1 MTILFILLLDTAITG
16 LQLHELIGIGIFVL
30 FIIHKLLNY
39 KWIIAVTKNIFGKK
53 TKLKTRI
60 MYILDVLILMAVT
73 LTVLSGIFISKSLFT
88 WIIVSNTAFWK
99 TIHSPVAYLSFIL
112 ISIHL
117 GLHWQ
122 YIMAAFRKMFKFE
135 RESLA
140 RKRVLRIFALVLAIA
155 GIKSSIE
162 NNIAGKIVTPLIS
175 GSSNTE
181 SQKETLSSSSTSSA
195 QSTQTVTS
203 ASDNITSAQSTQT
216 VTNTETAS
224 SQTLEQYLGSLFC
237 TGCGK
242 HCLLLYPQCSI
253 GEQQA
258 EEATADYNAG
268 NTTSSSSSTSSSST
282 QTQSATTSQPNSA
295 GKGKGGHR
303 EEQNAGSSETRPE
316 NNTTSNSAQTTN
328 NSTVTVYTSASQVAG
343 IFGEYIPIMGVWVL
357 GVHYLVLA
365 LDKKKK

>member
-1 MTILFILLLDTAITG
+1 MTILFILLLDTIITG
-16 LQLHELIGIGIFVL
+16 MQLHELIGIGIFVL

-39 KWIIAVTKNIFGKK
+39 KWIVAVTKNIFGRK

-60 MYILDVLILMAVT
+60 MYILDVLILIAVT

-88 WIIVSNTAFWK
+88 WITVSNTAFWK

-122 YIMAAFRKMFKFE
+122 YIMAAFRKMFKVNK
-135 RESLA
+135 ESVA
-140 RKRVLRIFALVLAIA
+140 RKRILRIFALILAIA

-162 NNIAGKIVTPLIS
+162 NNIAGKIVTPLLS

-181 SQKETLSSSSTSSA
+181 SKKETVSTSTVN
-195 QSTQTVTS
+195 STQTVSS
-203 ASDNITSAQSTQT
+203 ASDNTISADSTQT
-216 VTNTETAS
+216 VSSTQSAS
-224 SQTLEQYLGSLFC
+224 TQTLEQYLGSLYC

-242 HCLLLYPQCSI
+242 HCSLLYPQCSI

-258 EEATADYNAG
+258 EQATANYNSG
-268 NTTSSSSSTSSSST
+268 NTSSTT
-282 QTQSATTSQPNSA
+282 QTQPSNTSQPYSGGR
-295 GKGKGGHR
+295 GKGTHR
-303 EEQNAGSSETRPE
+303 EDQNTNISET
-316 NNTTSNSAQTTN
+316 NTQTDSTSNTLNQQASN
-328 NSTVTVYTSASQVAG
+328 TVTVYTSASQIAG
-343 IFGEYIPIMGVWVL
+343 IFGEYIPIMGVWVA

>member
-1 MTILFILLLDTAITG
+1 MTILFILLLDTSITG
-16 LQLHELIGIGIFVL
+16 IQIHELIGIGIFVL

-39 KWIIAVTKNIFGKK
+39 KWIVAVTKNIFGKK

-60 MYILDVLILMAVT
+60 MYIMDVLILIAVT

-88 WIIVSNTAFWK
+88 WITVSNTAFWK

-122 YIMAAFRKMFKFE
+122 YIMAAFRIMFKINK
-135 RESLA
+135 ESVA
-140 RKRVLRIFALVLAIA
+140 RKRILRIFALILAIA

-162 NNIAGKIVTPLIS
+162 NNIAGKIVTPLLS

-181 SQKETLSSSSTSSA
+181 SQKETVSTSNAS
-195 QSTQTVTS
+195 STQTVTS
-203 ASDNITSAQSTQT
+203 ASDNTTSTDSTQT
-216 VTNTETAS
+216 VS
-224 SQTLEQYLGSLFC
+224 STQTTSTQTLEQYLGSLYC

-242 HCLLLYPQCSI
+242 HCSLLNPQCNI

-258 EEATADYNAG
+258 EQATSDYNSG
-268 NTTSSSSSTSSSST
+268 NTSSSSSSST
-282 QTQSATTSQPNSA
+282 QTQSSTTSQPNSG
-295 GKGKGGHR
+295 GKGKGARR
-303 EEQNAGSSETRPE
+303 EDQNTSSSETRPE
-316 NNTTSNSAQTTN
+316 TGSASNTINQQASN
-328 NSTVTVYTSASQVAG
+328 TVTVYTSTSQIAG
-343 IFGEYIPIMGVWVL
+343 IFGEYIPIMGVWVA